1 MPDAPYL
8 TAAQAIERLRGLE
21 EFDTVDI
28 ERQFATFE
36 PIAERYLGRAYVVR
50 SFSWTATLD
59 RMVHDLL
66 LPFVDVATVSSVTVD
81 GTALSAASYV
91 PRLSTGIIRRSSG
104 WPADETIVIAG
115 TRGIAA
121 TPEPLLEAA
130 CWYAFGAL
138 RMVASGTTRDVYAT
152 SFDGTFTRYSTPSWR
167 DRRPTGWTEPD
178 RLLNS
183 LGSMHLAL
191 GIA

>member
-8 TAAQAIERLRGLE
+8 TAGEAIGRLRGLD
-21 EFDTVDI
+21 EFDPVDI
-28 ERQFATFE
+28 ERQIATFE

-50 SFSWTATLD
+50 SFSWTVTLP
-59 RMVHDLL
+59 RMVYDLV
-66 LPFVDVATVSSVTVD
+66 LPFVDVATISSVTID
-81 GTALSAASYV
+81 GTAASAASYA

-104 WPADETIVIAG
+104 WPADVPIVVAG
-115 TRGIAA
+115 THGDAD
-121 TPEPLLEAA
+121 TPAPLLDAA
-130 CWYAFGAL
+130 CWYVFGAL
-138 RMVASGTTRDVYAT
+138 RMEASGTTRDVYAT

-183 LGSMHLAL
+183 LGNMHMAL